1 MQGPRKGFGI
11 YAVKG
16 QKAMENFEQD
26 IHGSDVCV
34 CVCVCILKDPAG
46 SFIDTRVWESG
57 WK

>member
-16 QKAMENFEQD
+16 QKVMENFEQD

-34 CVCVCILKDPAG
+34 YVCILKDPAG